1 MDFTQIYTHLYV
13 SIDTYKKLNSNR
25 KIYRTL
31 VTKLINSIDENLK
44 ITPVDSIPFE
54 ENFNLLK
61 VKVHTLFK
69 VDKYLHPLISLNV
82 GLG

>member
-69 VDKYLHPLISLNV
+69 VDKYLHLLISLSV